1 MISDGVDLPICT
13 AGLRY
18 LMHPDSPERHRG
30 LNTECRIE
38 NAAVISVDSRKNKV
52 TVTAAGKEYLLR
64 GVSNG
69 NIWSYTSDQINGKHF
84 KVYIA
89 DDKAYTDYY
98 TLKYNTSIY
107 GTLTNVCYIGT
118 VILLIVSGIV
128 FGGYLEAR
136 KREKKYDSVTGR
148 TDLIKL
154 DEG

>member
-1 MISDGVDLPICT
+1 M
-13 AGLRY
+13 
-18 LMHPDSPERHRG
+18 
-30 LNTECRIE
+30 
-38 NAAVISVDSRKNKV
+38 ISVDSRKNKV